1 MVELSGGTPDPGR
14 APLHP
19 SELADRLH
27 STAIHLLRR
36 VRKEDDASG
45 LTAPKLSALSVL
57 VFGGPRTVG
66 ALAAV
71 EQVRPPTMSVLVADL
86 ERAGLIVRRRDAA
99 DARQVLIEPTDEA
112 KRLLHEGRQRRTAWL
127 AERLNG
133 RTDEELSALAKAAE
147 VLGEIVRA
155 EQG

>member
-1 MVELSGGTPDPGR
+1 MTSDD
-14 APLHP
+14 
-19 SELADRLH
+19 LADRLH
-27 STAIHLLRR
+27 SAAIHLLRR

-71 EQVRPPTMSVLVADL
+71 EQVRPPTMSVLIRDL
-86 ERAGLIVRRRDAA
+86 ERAGLVVRRRGED
-99 DARQVLIEPTDEA
+99 DGRQVLIEPTDEA
-112 KRLLHEGRQRRTAWL
+112 RRLLHEGRQRRTAWL
-127 AERLNG
+127 AERLRG
-133 RTDEELSALAKAAE
+133 RSEEEVTALAKAAE

-155 EQG
+155 EHG